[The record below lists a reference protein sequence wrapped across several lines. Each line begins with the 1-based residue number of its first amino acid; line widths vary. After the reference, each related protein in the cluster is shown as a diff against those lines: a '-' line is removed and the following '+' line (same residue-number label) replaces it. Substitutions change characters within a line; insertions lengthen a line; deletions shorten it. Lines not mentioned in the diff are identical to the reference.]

1 MAISNFESVVE
12 PIDCDL
18 LVIGGGVNGTGIARD
33 AVGRGLSVVL
43 CEKDDLASHTSG
55 ASSKLIHGGLRYL
68 QYYEFGLVRK
78 ALIEREVLLR
88 SAPHLITPLH
98 FVMPHVESL
107 RPAWMLRCGLFLYD
121 HLARRQLLGRSRAI
135 DLHTHP
141 TGAPLK
147 PKFRRGY
154 RYSDAYVDDA
164 RLVALNA
171 VDAAE
176 RGARVFTRTR
186 CESMTASK
194 GAWRTTLRGRGGSVI
209 RVNAR
214 CIANATGSWAME
226 VRKQATP
233 ASTGGLRLVKG
244 SHIVVRRIF
253 EHDDAYILQH
263 GDGRIV
269 FAIPYQRYFTIIGTT
284 DVEYR
289 GDAGKV
295 AISAEEVDYLC
306 QLSSSFFRTDV
317 RPSDVVWSYAG
328 VRSLVDDGTVDA
340 SAITRDYRLDF
351 DTSIA
356 PLLTIFGGKI
366 TTYRKLSE
374 EAVDRITAQIQTGG
388 VRWTEK
394 ACLPGGDIFSD
405 RPENRSV
412 TDFGEFVLQLE
423 RRYPWLPGHI
433 VSRYARAY
441 GTRAHRLLGTRT
453 RLSEMGRAFSP
464 DLYEREVRYL
474 MDVEWARTAEDVLW
488 RRTKLG
494 LSMNAD
500 STRALDT
507 WMQHA
512 ANPANRNRDSA

>member
-1 MAISNFESVVE
+1 MRQFDECHLE
-12 PIDCDL
+12 RIDCDL

-33 AVGRGLSVVL
+33 AAGRGLSVVL

-68 QYYEFGLVRK
+68 EHYEFGLVRK

-141 TGAPLK
+141 AGVALK

-154 RYSDAYVDDA
+154 LYSDAYVDDA

-171 VDAAE
+171 VDAAA

-186 CESMTASK
+186 CESMTASE
-194 GAWRTTLRGRGGSVI
+194 GAWRTTMRDEGGNAI

-214 CIANATGSWAME
+214 CIANATGSWAMD

-233 ASTGGLRLVKG
+233 VSAGGLRLVKG
-244 SHIVVRRIF
+244 SHIVVRRLF

-269 FAIPYQRYFTIIGTT
+269 FAIPFQRHFTIIGTT

-295 AISAEEVDYLC
+295 AISAGEVDYLC

-374 EAVDRITAQIQTGG
+374 EAVDRIAAQIQIRG
-388 VRWTEK
+388 VRWTDK
-394 ACLPGGDIFSD
+394 ACLPGGDIFGD

-412 TDFGEFVLQLE
+412 TDFDEFVLQLQG
-423 RRYPWLPGHI
+423 RYRWLPEQI

-441 GTRAHRLLGTRT
+441 GTRTHRLLGNRT
-453 RLSEMGRAFSP
+453 QVSEMGHAFSP

-500 STRALDT
+500 SARALDT
-507 WMQHA
+507 WMQNA
-512 ANPANRNRDSA
+512 ASPASPDRDSS